1 MKRSSFNVLFF
12 LKKTKLLKNGEASV
26 CMRIIVDG
34 TRVENNIRKSID
46 PSLWS
51 QAKEFARGKSRK
63 SCDLNA
69 YIENARIKLHQ
80 IFCELEEQNQP
91 ITARLLEEIF
101 FGQDKE
107 PEAVRTLIGTMQ
119 EHNDQCRALVGKDYA
134 LITVRRYKSCKRYL
148 AELVGL
154 FNVVAPTLRAAKR
167 RIYKL
172 EILQPF
178 TVEQRIPLKEGY
190 QVVYNL
196 EMIFALA
203 FQINTYPA
211 QQLREYIISRLFQS
225 EKSMIICMVNGNHK
239 SYLKC

>member
-1 MKRSSFNVLFF
+1 MKKLYFF
-12 LKKTKLLKNGEASV
+12 
-26 CMRIIVDG
+26 CI
-34 TRVENNIRKSID
+34 
-46 PSLWS
+46 
-51 QAKEFARGKSRK
+51 
-63 SCDLNA
+63 
-69 YIENARIKLHQ
+69 
-80 IFCELEEQNQP
+80 
-91 ITARLLEEIF
+91 
-101 FGQDKE
+101 
-107 PEAVRTLIGTMQ
+107 
-119 EHNDQCRALVGKDYA
+119 ALVALMLASCGGKDYREMLPADSFVIVSINPESLSRKAQVGDFTQSVYYKMAEQA
-134 LITVRRYKSCKRYL
+134 LADAPEEERGRILSLLAHPSETGLDVGSDVFMFVTMENASQTGNPTVG
-148 AELVGL
+148 GL

-178 TVEQRIPLKEGY
+178 TAEQRIPLKEGY

-225 EKSMIICMVNGNHK
+225 EKSMVICMVNGNHK